1 MHIKSE
7 SINHIINNLNTLREA
22 ELWQSHRSL
31 CRVKPDTQPFISSNI
46 LAILNHCQIDDQ
58 RLKSAITQTEV
69 AIQKFQK
76 GHLTYHWPLVGNEA
90 RIANSPILKRLKF
103 LSISPDADCSCLQQI
118 VLNEEQNIKKLVD
131 ELMYY
136 RLDNKKYILPR
147 FQKELPCTEGSFLT
161 WFPPKEVDKYL
172 QVETI
177 DIVVDSNI
185 LWFLGKTGQLNVPGA
200 NKTIQFIHKILN
212 TELIITKPL
221 ILSPYYPFSAGI
233 LYYLSRA
240 IHWGNIIE
248 LMDCKKRVIE
258 LAYKVKPENN
268 LDRLFLAS
276 VGNYWKE
283 KSLITQN
290 WPFEN
295 VNGSADPI
303 YVGSLIMPMALR
315 FSIFSKFMNFRIF
328 NIEFSSMGFHYAL
341 MLWLTQTETV

>member
-1 MHIKSE
+1 MQLNSQR
-7 SINHIINNLNTLREA
+7 IIDLLILLREHG
-22 ELWQSHRSL
+22 LWQSDRTIFKKKS
-31 CRVKPDTQPFISSNI
+31 DIQPFISSNI

-58 RLKSAITQTEV
+58 RLKFAIAETEM
-69 AIQKFQK
+69 AIQKFQN

-118 VLNEEQNIKKLVD
+118 VLNEEQNIKKLID
-131 ELMYY
+131 ELIYY

-161 WFPPKEVDKYL
+161 WFPPKEAEENYKI
-172 QVETI
+172 ETI

-185 LWFLGKTGQLNVPGA
+185 LWFLGKMGQLNIPGTHE
-200 NKTIQFIHKILN
+200 TIQFIRKILN

-248 LMDCKKRVIE
+248 LMDYKRRIIE
-258 LAYKVKPENN
+258 LARKVKPEND

-276 VGNYWKE
+276 VGNYCKE

-290 WPFEN
+290 WPLED
-295 VNGSADPI
+295 VNRSADPI
-303 YVGSLIMPMALR
+303 YIGSLIMPIALR
-315 FSIFSKFMNFRIF
+315 FSVFSKFMNYRIF
-328 NIEFSSMGFHYAL
+328 NIEFSSQAFQYAL
-341 MLWLTQTETV
+341 TLWLSQTASP